1 MKITRSE
8 GPGGALTADCDL
20 FSTLDGRVVK
30 GDDPEANALIA
41 RAGLPIPDGLAS
53 ALGIQES
60 AKAKEPRGAPRED
73 DETKARK

>member
-8 GPGGALTADCDL
+8 GPGGALVADRDL
-20 FSTLDGRVVK
+20 FSTLDGRVVP

-41 RAGLPIPDGLAS
+41 RAGLPIPDALAD

-60 AKAKEPRGAPRED
+60 EKESEKRREAPARPRTTR
-73 DETKARK
+73 DE